1 MQPDQLATL
10 TGMTVSLDGAQYE
23 IRGIVPNIPNRMVRA
38 GEPIELLVVAAR

>member
-23 IRGIVPNIPNRMVRA
+23 IRGVVPNISHRLVLA
-38 GEPIELLVVAAR
+38 GEPIERLVVAAR